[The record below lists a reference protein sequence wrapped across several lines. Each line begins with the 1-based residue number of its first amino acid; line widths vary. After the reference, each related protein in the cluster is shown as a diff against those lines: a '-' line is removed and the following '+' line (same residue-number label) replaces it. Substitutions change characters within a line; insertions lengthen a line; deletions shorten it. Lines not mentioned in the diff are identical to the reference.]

1 MDYAGFEFEVPAG
14 MQTQKGSSLLSKSDD
29 GTFGLSMSNVEKPG
43 SNQKIAYEVCRR
55 LATSMHLPSPKV
67 EKVHYGKC
75 GGAKATGMLEGHQVT
90 VLVLP
95 YDNQEVTAVILSSP
109 GRQEWVDHF
118 LQTLKR

>member
-1 MDYAGFEFEVPAG
+1 
-14 MQTQKGSSLLSKSDD
+14 
-29 GTFGLSMSNVEKPG
+29 
-43 SNQKIAYEVCRR
+43 
-55 LATSMHLPSPKV
+55 
-67 EKVHYGKC
+67 
-75 GGAKATGMLEGHQVT
+75 MLEGHQVT